1 MSKTKENNSST
12 TLKSKR
18 VSHARRDKSSKR
30 AHIFLFILLLILL
43 VTAIGFKYPEV
54 AKIIDELKSGVI
66 SATVAICVII
76 FCLRII
82 WKDIVDLISEANK
95 NQTKK

>member
-1 MSKTKENNSST
+1 
-12 TLKSKR
+12 
-18 VSHARRDKSSKR
+18 
-30 AHIFLFILLLILL
+30 